1 MSMARERCCLTVA
14 LAIPLDVEF
23 SFWTGVG
30 PWGWPMSFKV
40 FQITS
45 LSFVLTKRAHS
56 SSLASEEAMCLRIP
70 LGLSMAPFF
79 VSGLLSLF

>member
-1 MSMARERCCLTVA
+1 MARERCCFMVL
-14 LAIPLDVEF
+14 LEIPLAVELPVC
-23 SFWTGVG
+23 TGVG

>member
-1 MSMARERCCLTVA
+1 MARERCCFMVWLE
-14 LAIPLDVEF
+14 IPLAVELPVC
-23 SFWTGVG
+23 TGVG